1 MWLDETLSKFTRNAC
16 FTPYQN
22 KLEKKFLTVEVELI
36 NVKIEWRYGTYTHNI
51 PRKSTKSSWN

>member
-1 MWLDETLSKFTRNAC
+1 MKCQLMWLDETLSKFTRNAC

-36 NVKIEWRYGTYTHNI
+36 NVKIE
-51 PRKSTKSSWN
+51 